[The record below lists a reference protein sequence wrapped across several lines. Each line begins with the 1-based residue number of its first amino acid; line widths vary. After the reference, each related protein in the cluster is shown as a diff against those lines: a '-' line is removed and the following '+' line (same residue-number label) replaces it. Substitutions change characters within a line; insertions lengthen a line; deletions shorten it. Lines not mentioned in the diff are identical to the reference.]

1 MRNPAIALGAATLAA
16 VIFIG
21 LVVFSQL
28 SQVQGDVDALASTA
42 GQQAPANEVLDDL
55 RALDARI
62 DSLNDRL
69 DEMAVRFD
77 RLDTSIAELPT
88 ESVNQT
94 QIDSLVSEVQSL
106 QRLLDGLS
114 LDLGIVCD
122 VVSC

>member
-1 MRNPAIALGAATLAA
+1 MRNPAIALGAATLAT
-16 VIFIG
+16 VIFLG

-28 SQVQGDVDALASTA
+28 SQVQGDIDALASTA
-42 GQQAPANEVLDDL
+42 GQQAPASDVLDDL

-77 RLDTSIAELPT
+77 RLDASISEIPT
-88 ESVNQT
+88 ETVNQT
-94 QIDSLVSEVQSL
+94 QIDSLVSDVQSL

-114 LDLGIVCD
+114 LDLGVVCD
-122 VVSC
+122 VVGC

>member
-28 SQVQGDVDALASTA
+28 SQVQGEVDALTASA
-42 GQQAPANEVLDDL
+42 GETSVSDVLDDL
-55 RALDARI
+55 RALDRRI

-69 DEMAVRFD
+69 DEMAARFD
-77 RLDTSIAELPT
+77 RLDASIAELPT
-88 ESVNQT
+88 ETVNQS
-94 QIDSLVSEVQSL
+94 QIDSLLSEVQSL

-122 VVSC
+122 VVGC

>member
-1 MRNPAIALGAATLAA
+1 MRNPAIALGAATLAT
-16 VIFIG
+16 VIFLG

-28 SQVQGDVDALASTA
+28 SQVQGDVDALTASSQGETSVSD
-42 GQQAPANEVLDDL
+42 VLDDL

-77 RLDTSIAELPT
+77 RLDASIAELPT
-88 ESVNQT
+88 ETVNQT
-94 QIDSLVSEVQSL
+94 QIDSLLSEVQSL

-122 VVSC
+122 VVGC

>member
-16 VIFIG
+16 VIFLG
-21 LVVFSQL
+21 LVTFSQL
-28 SQVQGDVDALASTA
+28 SQVQGEVDALTGSGQGEASVSD
-42 GQQAPANEVLDDL
+42 VLDDL

-62 DSLNDRL
+62 DTLNDRL
-69 DEMAVRFD
+69 DEMAARFD
-77 RLDTSIAELPT
+77 RLDASLAELAT
-88 ESVNQT
+88 ETVNQT

-122 VVSC
+122 VVGC